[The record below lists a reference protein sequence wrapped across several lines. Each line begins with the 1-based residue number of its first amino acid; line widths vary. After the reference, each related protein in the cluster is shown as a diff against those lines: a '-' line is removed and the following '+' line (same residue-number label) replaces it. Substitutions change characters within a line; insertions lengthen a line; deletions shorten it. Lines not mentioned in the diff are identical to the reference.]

1 MQQYTAVLS
10 EVQKTKKKNYN
21 KINLIRQEKD
31 TFETVV
37 TETVNVI
44 NQKIL

>member
-1 MQQYTAVLS
+1 MQQYIAVLS
-10 EVQKTKKKNYN
+10 EAQKTKKNMYD

-44 NQKIL
+44 NQRIL